1 MKRLRLPLHKDRAH
15 GSRYTYIVYI
25 PYIIYIRIRT
35 NCRVA
40 VYTYTVYYMC
50 TGYILLPYPAAINNV
65 PTRPRNFSLF
75 SHAPGDRH
83 YAGAL
88 ISITR
93 SGVPSAL
100 AGPTIHFAHCVR
112 DPLPTTTYTYE

>member
-1 MKRLRLPLHKDRAH
+1 
-15 GSRYTYIVYI
+15 
-25 PYIIYIRIRT
+25 
-35 NCRVA
+35 
-40 VYTYTVYYMC
+40 MC
-50 TGYILLPYPAAINNV
+50 TGYILLPSPAAINNV
-65 PTRPRNFSLF
+65 PTWPRNFSLF
-75 SHAPGDRH
+75 SRAPGDRH

-112 DPLPTTTYTYE
+112 DPLPTAACTTYERADTHTHTYIYLLFPPTLSVGASVSVGYREFIEH

>member
-1 MKRLRLPLHKDRAH
+1 
-15 GSRYTYIVYI
+15 
-25 PYIIYIRIRT
+25 
-35 NCRVA
+35 
-40 VYTYTVYYMC
+40 MC
-50 TGYILLPYPAAINNV
+50 TGYILLPSPAAINNV

-75 SHAPGDRH
+75 SRAPGDRH

-112 DPLPTTTYTYE
+112 DPLPPTSCTYERADTHIYLLFPPTLSVGESVSVGYREFIEH